1 MVKGT
6 EYAECENCGKKY
18 RVKFGY
24 SVFCE
29 RCREEIKRRNY
40 KIRMDKRNY
49 VRRED
54 DGMV

>member
-49 VRRED
+49 VRIED